1 MQLVRSIVAVMV
13 LSFVAPGAGAE
24 DGNDTT
30 TRAAYCVGV
39 LQESLKHRERQTAEG
54 VPPEVRELFEAPS
67 EDLEAR
73 RKRYARYLTLRALD
87 MTPDQIAAAMRVIA
101 KGERDV
107 AEKRLAPVDPGVSRC
122 LASHRS
128 SVAALVEC
136 VANFDPVE
144 ANILR
149 CKSEPVGPPL

>member
-24 DGNDTT
+24 YGNDTA

-39 LQESLKHRERQTAEG
+39 LQESLKHKERQTAQG
-54 VPPEVRELFEAPS
+54 VPPEVREFFATLS
-67 EDLEAR
+67 EDLETR

-107 AEKRLAPVDPGVSRC
+107 AEKRLAPIDPGVSRC

-136 VANFDPVE
+136 VASFDPVE